1 MPDLKAE
8 QRTKLESL
16 EKAVKSIES
25 RFAIGGRISLD
36 RPGAVK
42 VKASGASVSFPCPRS
57 TQREHL
63 KPLLEACAPSPFGQG
78 SETKHDESVRKALQL
93 TPDQF
98 DLVGAL
104 ANPSIVDKIL
114 EEVRTLLVPD
124 AASVT
129 ARLHKLNVYE
139 EGGFFADHRDTPRS
153 DTHFGTLLLLLPC
166 AHEGGEL
173 SIDHLGQTKAFDW
186 AATLRPS
193 AWRCLGRELD
203 DFPQKC
209 VSWAAFFGD
218 TVHRVREVTKGER
231 ITLSFELHRD
241 GPADPDTDALLVRA
255 EGARAAFA
263 ELLGDEAFWPKGGKL
278 GFHCCHL
285 YEEKQLS
292 QADKALEVA
301 TAGSPSAVSV
311 RALKALK
318 NEDAVLAVAAAAAG
332 LRVSVLRLLCEAN
345 GGEWVTTELFSKK
358 HLGRRVD
365 GEDLDD
371 AHTPSYD
378 LSIEW
383 LERGSEA
390 SKSLGERNFSATGYF
405 GNEASYSHFY
415 ARSALVVDIPP
426 ADARAPS
433 SGVLKAEQVHLTAPA
448 KSKAGS
454 GAARKQP
461 GGGGGGKDRAASGT
475 SAGKAKGDVAVGS
488 KRKAQEARVS
498 GASPEPARAQPG
510 RKAGETAA
518 AKARATAAAEKGAEE
533 KSEEEESEEEEEEDV
548 YEVEEVLETKGSGK
562 KRLFKIRW
570 KGYGPEDDTWE
581 PEANLHPVAVA
592 DFLRAASQEGA
603 EAVGAASGKRAE
615 VASASHAGKKAAKRV
630 NEDEE
635 DSDEADSLEEEASDE
650 ENEESDEENEE
661 SD

>member
-241 GPADPDTDALLVRA
+241 GGLIQTLTLCSCGPRVPVLPSLSSSGTRPSGPRVASWAST
-255 EGARAAFA
+255 AATSTRRSSSR
-263 ELLGDEAFWPKGGKL
+263 KL
-278 GFHCCHL
+278 TRR
-285 YEEKQLS
+285 S
-292 QADKALEVA
+292 R
-301 TAGSPSAVSV
+301 SP
-311 RALKALK
+311 R
-318 NEDAVLAVAAAAAG
+318 
-332 LRVSVLRLLCEAN
+332 
-345 GGEWVTTELFSKK
+345 
-358 HLGRRVD
+358 LGRPQR
-365 GEDLDD
+365 
-371 AHTPSYD
+371 
-378 LSIEW
+378 
-383 LERGSEA
+383 
-390 SKSLGERNFSATGYF
+390 
-405 GNEASYSHFY
+405 
-415 ARSALVVDIPP
+415 
-426 ADARAPS
+426 
-433 SGVLKAEQVHLTAPA
+433 
-448 KSKAGS
+448 
-454 GAARKQP
+454 
-461 GGGGGGKDRAASGT
+461 
-475 SAGKAKGDVAVGS
+475 
-488 KRKAQEARVS
+488 
-498 GASPEPARAQPG
+498 
-510 RKAGETAA
+510 
-518 AKARATAAAEKGAEE
+518 
-533 KSEEEESEEEEEEDV
+533 
-548 YEVEEVLETKGSGK
+548 
-562 KRLFKIRW
+562 
-570 KGYGPEDDTWE
+570 
-581 PEANLHPVAVA
+581 
-592 DFLRAASQEGA
+592 
-603 EAVGAASGKRAE
+603 
-615 VASASHAGKKAAKRV
+615 
-630 NEDEE
+630 
-635 DSDEADSLEEEASDE
+635 
-650 ENEESDEENEE
+650 
-661 SD
+661 